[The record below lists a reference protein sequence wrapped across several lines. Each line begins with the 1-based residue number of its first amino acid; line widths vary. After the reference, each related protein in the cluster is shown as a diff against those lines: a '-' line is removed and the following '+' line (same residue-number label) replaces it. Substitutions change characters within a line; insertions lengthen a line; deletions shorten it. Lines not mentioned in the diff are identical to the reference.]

1 MDRLDR
7 IVAIKHFQ
15 EKPALAKAGVDTGFS
30 SENAATHALDYGD
43 QPRPRAGAL
52 TICARGWTERDP
64 AGMNAA
70 GLASSWN
77 RPGIWIR

>member
-15 EKPALAKAGVDTGFS
+15 EKPALAKAGVDTGFP
-30 SENAATHALDYGD
+30 SENAATHATGD

-70 GLASSWN
+70 GLASSWD
-77 RPGIWIR
+77 RPGIRIR